1 MSVFSEAL
9 SGYVA
14 QLQKART
21 EITGKVAELTARV
34 TELEARDTIT
44 GDDLA
49 ALATIKEIAQSLDDI
64 VPDAPAA
71 VVEETHDNGDAAI
84 AEELPEAPVDALT
97 PVVEDVPAA
106 EVPAEETPAVPA
118 EETPA
123 APAEETPAAPA
134 TPAEEAPVAPV
145 APVENGDEAIV
156 SPVNAEDAVVA
167 PTE

>member
-97 PVVEDVPAA
+97 PAVEDVPAA
-106 EVPAEETPAVPA
+106 EVPAEVPA

-123 APAEETPAAPA
+123 APAA
-134 TPAEEAPVAPV
+134 PAEEAPV

>member
-97 PVVEDVPAA
+97 PAVEDVPAA
-106 EVPAEETPAVPA
+106 EVPAEVPA

-134 TPAEEAPVAPV
+134 APAEEAPV

>member
-97 PVVEDVPAA
+97 PAVEDVPA
-106 EVPAEETPAVPA
+106 
-118 EETPA
+118 
-123 APAEETPAAPA
+123 AEETPAAPA

-145 APVENGDEAIV
+145 ENGDEAIV
-156 SPVNAEDAVVA
+156 SPVNSEDAVVA

>member
-9 SGYVA
+9 AGYVA

-97 PVVEDVPAA
+97 PAVEDVPAA
-106 EVPAEETPAVPA
+106 EVPA

-134 TPAEEAPVAPV
+134 TETPAEEAPVAPV
-145 APVENGDEAIV
+145 DNADGFVV
-156 SPVNAEDAVVA
+156 SPVDNGDDAVVA

>member
-97 PVVEDVPAA
+97 PAVED
-106 EVPAEETPAVPA
+106 VPA

-145 APVENGDEAIV
+145 ENGEEAIV

>member
-84 AEELPEAPVDALT
+84 AEELPEAPVDALA
-97 PVVEDVPAA
+97 PAVEDVPAA
-106 EVPAEETPAVPA
+106 EVPAAEVPA

-134 TPAEEAPVAPV
+134 APTEEAPV

>member
-97 PVVEDVPAA
+97 PAVEDVPAA
-106 EVPAEETPAVPA
+106 PTEE
-118 EETPA
+118 
-123 APAEETPAAPA
+123 
-134 TPAEEAPVAPV
+134 APV

>member
-14 QLQKART
+14 QLQKARA

-97 PVVEDVPAA
+97 PAVEDVPAA
-106 EVPAEETPAVPA
+106 EVPAAEVPAEEVPA

-134 TPAEEAPVAPV
+134 APAEEAPV

>member
-97 PVVEDVPAA
+97 PA
-106 EVPAEETPAVPA
+106 AEETPAAPA

-145 APVENGDEAIV
+145 ENGDEAIV

>member
-97 PVVEDVPAA
+97 PAVEDVPAA
-106 EVPAEETPAVPA
+106 EVPAA
-118 EETPA
+118 EV
-123 APAEETPAAPA
+123 PAEETPAAPA
-134 TPAEEAPVAPV
+134 TPAEEAPV

>member
-97 PVVEDVPAA
+97 PAVEDVPAA
-106 EVPAEETPAVPA
+106 EV
-118 EETPA
+118 PA

-134 TPAEEAPVAPV
+134 APTEEAPV

>member
-97 PVVEDVPAA
+97 PA
-106 EVPAEETPAVPA
+106 A

-145 APVENGDEAIV
+145 ENGDEAIV

>member
-97 PVVEDVPAA
+97 PA
-106 EVPAEETPAVPA
+106 A

-123 APAEETPAAPA
+123 APAEETPA
-134 TPAEEAPVAPV
+134 APV

>member
-97 PVVEDVPAA
+97 PAVEDVPAA
-106 EVPAEETPAVPA
+106 EVPAEETPA
-118 EETPA
+118 
-123 APAEETPAAPA
+123 APAEET
-134 TPAEEAPVAPV
+134 PV

>member
-97 PVVEDVPAA
+97 PAVEDVPAA
-106 EVPAEETPAVPA
+106 EVPAAEVPA

-134 TPAEEAPVAPV
+134 EETPAAPV

>member
-97 PVVEDVPAA
+97 PAVEDVPAA
-106 EVPAEETPAVPA
+106 EVPAEETPAAPAAEVPA

-123 APAEETPAAPA
+123 APAAP
-134 TPAEEAPVAPV
+134 TEEAPVAPV

>member
-97 PVVEDVPAA
+97 PAVED
-106 EVPAEETPAVPA
+106 VPA

-123 APAEETPAAPA
+123 APAEETPAAPVEETPAAPA
-134 TPAEEAPVAPV
+134 TPAEEAPV

>member
-97 PVVEDVPAA
+97 PAVEDIPAA
-106 EVPAEETPAVPA
+106 EVPA
-118 EETPA
+118 ETPA

-134 TPAEEAPVAPV
+134 TPAEEAPV

>member
-49 ALATIKEIAQSLDDI
+49 ALRLM
-64 VPDAPAA
+64 P
-71 VVEETHDNGDAAI
+71 
-84 AEELPEAPVDALT
+84 
-97 PVVEDVPAA
+97 
-106 EVPAEETPAVPA
+106 
-118 EETPA
+118 
-123 APAEETPAAPA
+123 
-134 TPAEEAPVAPV
+134 
-145 APVENGDEAIV
+145 
-156 SPVNAEDAVVA
+156 
-167 PTE
+167 

>member
-97 PVVEDVPAA
+97 PAIEDVPAA
-106 EVPAEETPAVPA
+106 EVPA

-134 TPAEEAPVAPV
+134 APTEEAPVAPV

>member
-97 PVVEDVPAA
+97 PA
-106 EVPAEETPAVPA
+106 A

-134 TPAEEAPVAPV
+134 EETPAAPV

>member
-97 PVVEDVPAA
+97 PAVEDVPAA
-106 EVPAEETPAVPA
+106 EVPAAEVPA

-134 TPAEEAPVAPV
+134 APTEEAPV